1 MGSPVKAVPV
11 LLAFT
16 RRAETEEKPEKKT
29 PKPLNFMCFLEKK
42 VNLWLVILVDFFLLY
57 TFLQLHILKC
67 CHLRTI
73 TTTNSNDFTSSCQK
87 RD

>member
-42 VNLWLVILVDFFLLY
+42 SQSVACYFG
-57 TFLQLHILKC
+57 
-67 CHLRTI
+67 
-73 TTTNSNDFTSSCQK
+73 
-87 RD
+87 

>member
-42 VNLWLVILVDFFLLY
+42 VNLWLVILVDFFFVVY
-57 TFLQLHILKC
+57 IFTVT
-67 CHLRTI
+67 HLEML
-73 TTTNSNDFTSSCQK
+73 SPKDYYYY
-87 RD
+87 